1 MKALLAA
8 LAIALA
14 IPEVAAAQDAGAGGQ
29 VYIDPSDILGA
40 PEVSAAASPSEVP
53 IGSRFV
59 LVITAAY
66 DEGVT
71 VNLPTRLD
79 LGPAFEELRRTSTDK
94 RRTDGKK
101 VREWQIE
108 CLAWEL
114 GELQIPPVQVTFVRA
129 GTADAM
135 LTNAV
140 PVRITG
146 TLGDMVDT
154 TQPRDHAA
162 PLPLWKR
169 TWLWVIVA
177 AAALLLTCVVVG
189 LLIARSRRRR
199 TITVYVPVRT
209 SGIFRRPKLGG
220 PAEDA
225 LARFEAIETSGML
238 ARDRKVA
245 YTEMIDVMQ
254 TFLGRQLGKDTD
266 EMTLGELRDWL
277 AALPAEKLVG
287 ARRLELSRW
296 LGDCELVKFGGY
308 PASVDE
314 GRGRLASGREL
325 VIAIAMPLEGAAPPA
340 EPARQEDE
348 APRA

>member
-1 MKALLAA
+1 MRWLVVI
-8 LAIALA
+8 AIALA
-14 IPEVAAAQDAGAGGQ
+14 IPRLALAQDAGAGGQ
-29 VYIDPSDILGA
+29 VYVDPSDILGA
-40 PEVSAAASPSEVP
+40 PEVTAAAMPSEVM
-53 IGSRFV
+53 IGTRFV

-79 LGPAFEELRRTSTDK
+79 LGPAFEELRRTSTD
-94 RRTDGKK
+94 RARSDGKK
-101 VREWQIE
+101 IREWQIE

-140 PVRITG
+140 PMRITG

-154 TQPRDHAA
+154 AQPRGHAP

-177 AAALLLTCVVVG
+177 AVAFFLTCLVIG
-189 LLIARSRRRR
+189 LILARRRRR

-209 SGIFRRPKLGG
+209 SGIFRRPRLGG
-220 PAEDA
+220 PAEEA
-225 LARFEAIETSGML
+225 LARLEAIDTSGML

-254 TFLGRQLGKDTD
+254 EFLGRQLGKDTA
-266 EMTLGELRDWL
+266 EMTLGELRAWLDELPDARLAGARKLELGRWL
-277 AALPAEKLVG
+277 A
-287 ARRLELSRW
+287 
-296 LGDCELVKFGGY
+296 DCELVKFGGY

-314 GRGRLASGREL
+314 GKVQIAAGREL
-325 VIAIAMPLEGAAPPA
+325 VIAIAMPLDAAAPRA
-340 EPARQEDE
+340 EEPAPEE